1 MIQSGEV
8 YAFLEVD
15 NNKSKRLT
23 VIIRMTDTK
32 TKQTKT
38 KRRYICTYDNC
49 GKTFSR
55 PCLLQQH
62 RSSHTNERPYICDEP
77 GCGKKFIRPCHLA
90 VHKWTHLQVKPKQC
104 NLCDKG
110 FVTNQQLRRHLASHA
125 KREKRLQEKELL
137 QQEKAKLKQEK
148 KIQKEE
154 QKKLQEEQI
163 VKQGDPEDNDEDVD
177 EEMSLRHV
185 VETDDGVMKVKCP
198 YDDCEVEFQ
207 PGEDLIN
214 HMLEYHLV
222 NRLKHGPESD
232 AQIWKYAKDDYV
244 TLHAKDY
251 QNDTSNNINPKSILK
266 ETDTSIMLPSPQSDR
281 TDSISDA
288 TTVVDV
294 MDQLDLNRIINEEDG
309 TAEEI
314 AIDWRNH
321 CCKEPGCLY
330 EKQPFIS
337 VIDLLEHYD
346 QDHAFIPTS
355 LVKYGY
361 LYIYGMHQ

>member
-1 MIQSGEV
+1 
-8 YAFLEVD
+8 
-15 NNKSKRLT
+15 
-23 VIIRMTDTK
+23 MTDIK

-125 KREKRLQEKELL
+125 KREKRLHDKELL
-137 QQEKAKLKQEK
+137 QQEKAKLKEEK
-148 KIQKEE
+148 KIQREE
-154 QKKLQEEQI
+154 KKKLKKGEFIKQEENDEI
-163 VKQGDPEDNDEDVD
+163 EEDNDNDKEEDDDD

-185 VETDDGVMKVKCP
+185 VESDDGVMKVKCP
-198 YDDCEVEFQ
+198 YDDCEVEFK

-251 QNDTSNNINPKSILK
+251 QTNNSGNSNNNNISRNNFK
-266 ETDTSIMLPSPQSDR
+266 ESNDNLIMLPSPQSDR

-288 TTVVDV
+288 TTVIDV

-309 TAEEI
+309 SAEDI

-321 CCKEPGCLY
+321 CCKEHGCPY

-346 QDHAFIPTS
+346 QDHSFIPTS

>member
-1 MIQSGEV
+1 
-8 YAFLEVD
+8 
-15 NNKSKRLT
+15 
-23 VIIRMTDTK
+23 MTDTK
-32 TKQTKT
+32 TKQPKN
-38 KRRYICTYDNC
+38 KRKYICTYDNC
-49 GKTFSR
+49 GRTFTR

-77 GCGKKFIRPCHLA
+77 GCGKRFIRPCHLA

-110 FVTNQQLRRHLASHA
+110 FVTNQQLKRHLASHA
-125 KREKRLQEKELL
+125 NQDEDSNN
-137 QQEKAKLKQEK
+137 
-148 KIQKEE
+148 IY
-154 QKKLQEEQI
+154 
-163 VKQGDPEDNDEDVD
+163 DNDDDDDD

-185 VETDDGVMKVKCP
+185 VETEDGMVKVKCP
-198 YDDCEVEFQ
+198 YDDCEVEFK

-251 QNDTSNNINPKSILK
+251 QNNDSNIIPKDASK
-266 ETDTSIMLPSPQSDR
+266 EPNNSIMLPSPQSER

-288 TTVVDV
+288 TTVVEV

-309 TAEEI
+309 TAEDI

-321 CCKEPGCLY
+321 CCKEPGCPY